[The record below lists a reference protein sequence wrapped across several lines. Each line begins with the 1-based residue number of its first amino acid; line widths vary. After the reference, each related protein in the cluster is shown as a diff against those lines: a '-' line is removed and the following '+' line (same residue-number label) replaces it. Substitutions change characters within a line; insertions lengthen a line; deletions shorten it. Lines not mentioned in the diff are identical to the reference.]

1 MALEPEELDKII
13 EAIAR
18 GFDKASASRP
28 DSKKEYDVIFRTT
41 GERLKVLSEK
51 INSTTKGTAENAEA
65 QRLFVRTLKGKVDE
79 ISNSF
84 GTFEEKLAK
93 VDKELENLTGV
104 TDKYKEQVKKAA
116 EAQIKN
122 TEANKIQSEKTE
134 ELSKRIETVNKAFA
148 PLGGL
153 VGGIAKS
160 YQSGGSAISA
170 AGGLLSTSVGF
181 AATTAQQAG
190 AGLLSVGA
198 AASMLPGAF
207 RIAGIAAMFAGGGL
221 QLFGSGLSAVATKV
235 LPFLTTEA
243 DNAVNGFRGISSTG
257 AIFTDGVAGM
267 AKAGG
272 QAGLLLNEFSDTIKA
287 NASNIAESGLSITE
301 GSKKIGAAF
310 EADRKAGGVMRE
322 TLNRLGYSYQE
333 QAGLLAETMGQMR
346 RLGARPT
353 DDQVS
358 EQTKKYAE
366 NLRIIANITGED
378 AKSKLKQVEKQNM
391 IAAFQAELSKRSPE
405 QQAEI
410 NAAMA
415 SGMSDMQQQALRERV
430 MNNGRLMTQETSIYE
445 SQNAAARAKGEK
457 MYELYQK
464 NELTAKK
471 SVEVAGQFQ
480 NAISENA
487 KNQEKMNFAGA
498 ALGGV
503 YQKQADANLQDF
515 TTMQQRLGDKKKI
528 EDIIADAAKVKAD
541 AEKAAADKAKG
552 IAPKDLTGQLL
563 GIEDQFRQFR
573 MKMQET
579 ILSGD
584 ILGKF
589 AKSVTDVTKTITG
602 LISEYGGTAGSITGS
617 IIEGIGSFTD
627 TLLKYGF
634 EILGM
639 VAAYKAV
646 KSFFPSKMSG
656 PPGPTSGTPPK
667 GPTPGGPTPGSPGG
681 LTQNAKGQWQRSNG
695 QFATKAEIA
704 EHLNPKTPTPEPP
717 AKTGIKGRLSNIAS
731 KGAGVLESVLG
742 NKAGVAGIFSAI
754 SGDIGG
760 VIESAKELVSGASA
774 KIAGA
779 GTTEAAGTKTPKATE
794 TINPKVTEAAGT
806 KAATDAAEKIG
817 AKSAAEAGA
826 KLATTVGAKALTAMK
841 GVGAILATETLGY
854 AGGKLKESGHEKLG
868 AAADI
873 ASETAQ
879 MASLGAM
886 IGSIV
891 PGIGTAIGAG
901 VGAAAGGAYGLYK
914 NYDSLFG
921 KKSETPA
928 KVEDKTKPAE
938 KTPEKVETIQ
948 KNIEQITIQTALI
961 KSAII
966 DSITLKEKKAET
978 TAPAKIEDKAKPTE
992 NKTTVQ
998 PVPVV
1003 PTPGAALPKELDN
1016 TNPSNPNYVKP
1027 DNSSIPKTALEI
1039 KNDLVKEIAGKMG
1052 IKNTDNLTSTMQGGV
1067 PTSINGTPVPTN
1079 LYSEEQLKSISLAT
1093 QAQNLIQGK
1102 VDTKTLSPMVA
1113 PNNPVLTNNT
1123 TSMAQQYATE
1133 IEENKKALN
1142 AKTQDQTIKTTNEP
1156 TTNQV
1161 LASLSKEI
1169 GKMAVALEEMV
1180 DYTRATASNTRN
1192 TYHAVS

>member
-160 YQSGGSAISA
+160 YQTGGSAISA

-181 AATTAQQAG
+181 AASTAQQAG

-207 RIAGIAAMFAGGGL
+207 RVAGIAAMTAGSGL
-221 QLFGSGLSAVATKV
+221 QLFGSGLNAVATKV

-272 QAGLLLNEFSDTIKA
+272 EAGLLLNEFSETIKA

-353 DDQVS
+353 DDQVA

-366 NLRIIANITGED
+366 NLRIISNITGED
-378 AKSKLKQVEKQNM
+378 AKAKTKQVEEQNK
-391 IAAFQAELSKRSPE
+391 IAAFTAKMANRSPE
-405 QQAEI
+405 QQQNI
-410 NAAMA
+410 AMVM
-415 SGMSDMQQQALRERV
+415 GLTMNKLEQQALRERQI
-430 MNNGRLMTQETSIYE
+430 NNGSLMSQET
-445 SQNAAARAKGEK
+445 A
-457 MYELYQK
+457 MYEAQTAGAAEKGRMMNDLLNK
-464 NELTAKK
+464 NQLTVKNG
-471 SVEVAGQFQ
+471 VEVAAQFANQ
-480 NAISENA
+480 QSDSA
-487 KNQEKMNFAGA
+487 KNNQGMLLAGYK
-498 ALGGV
+498 LGGV
-503 YQKQADANLQDF
+503 VGTVAAAAQEDM
-515 TTMQQRLGDKKKI
+515 TTMQQRFGDKKKL
-528 EDIIADAAKVKAD
+528 DKIIADALEAEAAAK
-541 AEKAAADKAKG
+541 KAAADKAKG

-579 ILSGD
+579 ILTED

-589 AKSVTDVTKTITG
+589 AKSITDVTKTITG
-602 LISEYGGTAGSITGS
+602 LIAKYGGTAGSITGS
-617 IIEGIGSFTD
+617 IIEGIGNFTD
-627 TLLKYGF
+627 TLLKYGI
-634 EILGM
+634 EILTGI
-639 VAAYKAV
+639 AAFKAV

-667 GPTPGGPTPGSPGG
+667 GPTPGSPGG
-681 LTQNAKGQWQRSNG
+681 LTQNAKGQWQRPNG

-717 AKTGIKGRLSNIAS
+717 AKTGI
-731 KGAGVLESVLG
+731 
-742 NKAGVAGIFSAI
+742 
-754 SGDIGG
+754 
-760 VIESAKELVSGASA
+760 
-774 KIAGA
+774 
-779 GTTEAAGTKTPKATE
+779 
-794 TINPKVTEAAGT
+794 
-806 KAATDAAEKIG
+806 
-817 AKSAAEAGA
+817 
-826 KLATTVGAKALTAMK
+826 
-841 GVGAILATETLGY
+841 
-854 AGGKLKESGHEKLG
+854 
-868 AAADI
+868 
-873 ASETAQ
+873 
-879 MASLGAM
+879 
-886 IGSIV
+886 
-891 PGIGTAIGAG
+891 
-901 VGAAAGGAYGLYK
+901 
-914 NYDSLFG
+914 
-921 KKSETPA
+921 
-928 KVEDKTKPAE
+928 
-938 KTPEKVETIQ
+938 
-948 KNIEQITIQTALI
+948 
-961 KSAII
+961 
-966 DSITLKEKKAET
+966 
-978 TAPAKIEDKAKPTE
+978 
-992 NKTTVQ
+992 
-998 PVPVV
+998 
-1003 PTPGAALPKELDN
+1003 
-1016 TNPSNPNYVKP
+1016 
-1027 DNSSIPKTALEI
+1027 
-1039 KNDLVKEIAGKMG
+1039 
-1052 IKNTDNLTSTMQGGV
+1052 
-1067 PTSINGTPVPTN
+1067 
-1079 LYSEEQLKSISLAT
+1079 
-1093 QAQNLIQGK
+1093 
-1102 VDTKTLSPMVA
+1102 
-1113 PNNPVLTNNT
+1113 
-1123 TSMAQQYATE
+1123 
-1133 IEENKKALN
+1133 
-1142 AKTQDQTIKTTNEP
+1142 
-1156 TTNQV
+1156 
-1161 LASLSKEI
+1161 
-1169 GKMAVALEEMV
+1169 
-1180 DYTRATASNTRN
+1180 
-1192 TYHAVS
+1192 